1 MKKHAEKD
9 VISAIFLYE
18 VCKKILANS
27 IGNNGRD
34 LSEGEFLSRD
44 AVREVREVIHL
55 TSPAMTPCDRE
66 TTAIG
71 ICRGLIMAVRFIE
84 AERELASAPQGAP
97 FSMEDAFS
105 CRSSDYIGHGHCE
118 A

>member
-9 VISAIFLYE
+9 VIAAIFLYE
-18 VCKKILANS
+18 VCKKILADS

-55 TSPAMTPCDRE
+55 TSPEMTPCDRE

-71 ICRGLIMAVRFIE
+71 ICRGLVMAVRFIE
-84 AERELASAPQGAP
+84 EQQQEAEGELASAPVA
-97 FSMEDAFS
+97 
-105 CRSSDYIGHGHCE
+105 
-118 A
+118 